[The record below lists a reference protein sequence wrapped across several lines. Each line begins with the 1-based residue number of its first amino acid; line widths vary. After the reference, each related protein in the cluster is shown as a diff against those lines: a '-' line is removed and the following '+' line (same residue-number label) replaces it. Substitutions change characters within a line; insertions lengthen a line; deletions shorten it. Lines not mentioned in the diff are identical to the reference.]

1 MVSSANF
8 TQTYPSLGG
17 CLVRAAQYC
26 RWSFHYSS
34 LGITTRQLESR
45 LEQHREEN
53 PPVDLQFEQA
63 RRAWE
68 ADIAARP
75 RVNIDYLDTISN
87 TLGESWL
94 EQMQLTPTGANLI
107 LLLMDS
113 IHIASILQQF
123 EKLPFVDTVELHLQR
138 SIELKGKTVQQLH
151 VQLQ

>member
-1 MVSSANF
+1 MLLSIAGGVF
-8 TQTYPSLGG
+8 TIHHWESRRDQLRQE
-17 CLVRAAQYC
+17 L
-26 RWSFHYSS
+26 
-34 LGITTRQLESR
+34 RQLETR

-87 TLGESWL
+87 TLGESGL